1 MKAIVIGATG
11 ATGKELV
18 KHLLETDW
26 ITEVTALVARKKLKE
41 HIKLRQKL
49 VDFDHL
55 DKYEHL
61 IKGDIAFSC
70 MGTTLK
76 RAGSKEAQ
84 WKVDYDYQ
92 YEFAK
97 WAKENGVPVF
107 VLLSAMNANSSAKVF
122 YAQMKGQLEEKIQ
135 DLEFDRLNIIRPSL
149 LIRPNSDRTMEKIGV
164 SLFRGLNAL
173 GLAQQYTPIKVE
185 KVARAMV
192 ESINRYTQTVNKV
205 GVQDILQITEGL

>member
-41 HIKLRQKL
+41 HIKLRQEL

-173 GLAQQYTPIKVE
+173 GLAQQYTPINVE

-192 ESINRYTQTVNKV
+192 ESVNRYTQTVNKV